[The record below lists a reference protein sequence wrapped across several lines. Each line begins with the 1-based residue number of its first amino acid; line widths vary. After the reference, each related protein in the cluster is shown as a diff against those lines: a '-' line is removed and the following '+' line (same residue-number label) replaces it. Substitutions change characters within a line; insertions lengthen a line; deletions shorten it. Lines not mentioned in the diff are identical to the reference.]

1 MSITKKLKK
10 NRENAIIK
18 TLVKAILRLFLIP
31 IYVSLIIK
39 ESDILYFKK
48 LIKKM
53 HPFDVLI
60 VFLFSLS
67 LLIGVIYGLWR
78 LITSWFSLAFSIILA
93 FNLSPLLKKIFP
105 KFIPFSHFLSFLL
118 IFLISIV
125 LLSFVFKKG
134 KEAIKILGLTF
145 LDKLLGSI
153 FLLFLSILFILA
165 IIHLLDS
172 LSLSYL
178 IKGAKIPAI
187 LLEIESKV
195 LK

>member
-1 MSITKKLKK
+1 M
-10 NRENAIIK
+10 IK

-31 IYVSLIIK
+31 MYVSLIIK

-48 LIKKM
+48 LFKKM
-53 HPFDVLI
+53 HPFDI
-60 VFLFSLS
+60 FTVFLFLLS
-67 LLIGVIYGLWR
+67 ILIGLIYGLWR

-93 FNLSPLLKKIFP
+93 FNLSPLLKKILP

-118 IFLISIV
+118 IFLLSI
-125 LLSFVFKKG
+125 LLLAFVFKKG

-145 LDKLLGSI
+145 WDKLLGSI
-153 FLLFLSILFILA
+153 FLFFLSILFILA
-165 IIHLLDS
+165 IIHLLES

-178 IKGAKIPAI
+178 IKSAKIPVI

-195 LK
+195 LSKFI